1 MVMDL
6 SPARQRSRPALPLL
20 GTNIC
25 SGPGTSIPAAG
36 HFLWQSEAWGGQLS
50 LVNCSCGAEMGVFPL
65 WAGLPKGTTPHPGLP
80 WLVGVGWHEPSESS
94 SAGRSA
100 LAASVLL

>member
-1 MVMDL
+1 
-6 SPARQRSRPALPLL
+6 
-20 GTNIC
+20 
-25 SGPGTSIPAAG
+25 
-36 HFLWQSEAWGGQLS
+36 
-50 LVNCSCGAEMGVFPL
+50 MGVFPL